1 MKLLILG
8 LNYAP
13 ERVGIA
19 VYTSGM
25 AEALAEMGHEIHVI
39 AGRPYYPGWKIMDG
53 HNPLTYQQT
62 VESGVSVTRVPHYI
76 PAHPSAVRRLLHHA
90 SFAFSS
96 LGPMLWRAWT
106 WRPDA
111 VIAIAPSLLAA
122 PIAKLAAVLCG
133 ARSWLHIQDFEVE
146 AARATGLMQRH
157 GLLARLA
164 GWFENYLFGQ
174 FDQVS
179 SISSQM
185 CHRLVEK
192 GVRPER
198 VYQFGNWANNSIRPL
213 EAPPHYRSEWNII
226 TPNVAL
232 YAGSIAN
239 KQGIDIVI
247 DAARLLQDRTDLTF
261 VICGQGP
268 NRKRLEA
275 SAAGLP
281 NVQFRELQPAAH
293 LNDLLGLATMHLLPQ
308 IIGAADLVL
317 PSKLGN
323 MLASGRPIVATA
335 DPGTGLFDA
344 IDGCGVLVE
353 PGDATAFAAAIVAL
367 IEDDSL
373 RSELSAAAVQRAT
386 ERWDRHSS
394 IAAFAN
400 HLAHLCNDRFAPDGE
415 PQGQD
420 A

>member
-19 VYTSGM
+19 VYTAGM
-25 AEALAEMGHEIHVI
+25 AETLAEMGHEIHVI

-53 HNPLTYQQT
+53 HNPSTYGKG
-62 VESGVSVTRVPHYI
+62 VESGVDVTRVPHYI
-76 PAHPSAVRRLLHHA
+76 PAHPSGVRRLLHHA
-90 SFAFSS
+90 SFALSS
-96 LGPMLWRAWT
+96 FVPMLWRALT

-122 PIAKLAAVLCG
+122 PTAKLAAALCG

-146 AARATGLMQRH
+146 AARATGLMRKDS
-157 GLLARLA
+157 LAGRLA
-164 GWFENYLFGQ
+164 HWFENYLLGR

-179 SISSQM
+179 SISSPM
-185 CHRLVEK
+185 CHRLVQK
-192 GVRPER
+192 GVGPER
-198 VYQFGNWANNSIRPL
+198 VYRFGNWADNAIRPL
-213 EAPPHYRSEWNII
+213 EEPSPYKAEWDI
-226 TPNVAL
+226 TSPNVAL

-239 KQGIDIVI
+239 KQGIGIVI
-247 DAARLLQDRTDLTF
+247 DAARLLKDRTDLTF

-268 NRKRLEA
+268 NRISLEA
-275 SAAGLP
+275 LAAGLS
-281 NVQFRELQPAAH
+281 NVQFRDLQPAAR
-293 LNDLLGLATMHLLPQ
+293 LNELLGLATVHLLPQ
-308 IIGAADLVL
+308 IVGAADLVL

-344 IDGCGVLVE
+344 VHGCGILVK
-353 PGDATAFAAAIVAL
+353 PGDAPAFATAIVGL
-367 IEDDSL
+367 IEDTKLSN
-373 RSELSAAAVQRAT
+373 ELSAAAVQRAT
-386 ERWDRHSS
+386 ERWDRHSTM
-394 IAAFAN
+394 AAFAN
-400 HLAHLCNDRFAPDGE
+400 HLAYLCNDRLAQDDE